1 MKYQHL
7 LLLSYFRY
15 IIVKQLS
22 SWNGKDMDD
31 ALEDLHVHISADTF
45 EKVDAAVAMVEPLL
59 RPINVRDS
67 KNLEAPSHFLFPKSE
82 SLWSLSFVWSTSLII
97 SRTVISR
104 K

>member
-45 EKVDAAVAMVEPLL
+45 EKVDAAVAMVESLL

-67 KNLEAPSHFLFPKSE
+67 KNLEV
-82 SLWSLSFVWSTSLII
+82 LSFFVS
-97 SRTVISR
+97 
-104 K
+104 